1 MSAVDL
7 QIIRPD
13 WPAPPGVRAAFTLR
27 TGGVSVAPYDSL
39 NLGARI
45 GDSLEAVAENRR
57 RVRETLQLP
66 AEPVWLEQV
75 HGIEVVELDGA
86 GALGG
91 AHGVGS
97 GGSAGAALC
106 SGKVTPRA
114 RTGIADT
121 AGLRDTEG
129 VAGDFGVG
137 GDAVIDHAGHV
148 PPTGDASVERGAGQV
163 CAIRVAELGVPPTG
177 DASVARGAGQVC
189 AIRVADCMPVLFA
202 AHDGSVVGAAHAG
215 WRGLAGGVLEATI
228 GRLGVPAAELIA
240 WMGPAIGPK
249 HFEVGEDV
257 RGAFTARDVGAASAF
272 VANARGR
279 WQCDLYELARRRLNA
294 LGVSGIYGG
303 GWCTFAE
310 ADRFFSYRRDRQ
322 CGRMAALI
330 WIEPGRG

>member
-1 MSAVDL
+1 MSSANL
-7 QIIRPD
+7 QIITPE
-13 WPAPPGVRAAFTLR
+13 WPTPPGVRAAFTLR
-27 TGGVSVAPYDSL
+27 TGGVSLAPYDSL

-45 GDSLEAVAENRR
+45 GDSAEAVVENRR
-57 RVRETLQLP
+57 RVREMLGLP

-75 HGIEVVELDGA
+75 HGVEVVELDAFGA
-86 GALGG
+86 ASDGG
-91 AHGVGS
+91 AMRRPG
-97 GGSAGAALC
+97 AEGAA
-106 SGKVTPRA
+106 GDVA
-114 RTGIADT
+114 TGRGDR
-121 AGLRDTEG
+121 RD
-129 VAGDFGVG
+129 
-137 GDAVIDHAGHV
+137 
-148 PPTGDASVERGAGQV
+148 R
-163 CAIRVAELGVPPTG
+163 PPTG

-202 AHDGSVVGAAHAG
+202 ARDGSVVGAAHAG

-228 GRLGVPAAELIA
+228 GRLGVPATELIA

-257 RGAFTARDVGAASAF
+257 RAAFTATDAGAASAF

-279 WQCDLYELARRRLNA
+279 WQCDLYALARRRLSS

-310 ADRFFSYRRDRQ
+310 AGRFFSYRRDGQ

-330 WIEPGRG
+330 WIEPAHG